1 VSKILLTNLVI
12 LKMLLI
18 QQDVVQENP
27 DLPKKSLDGFGMID
41 IDGEKKLVVLGV
53 KTSEDKSTTPI

>member
-1 VSKILLTNLVI
+1 
-12 LKMLLI
+12 MLLI